1 MSRRLVP
8 GLPSR
13 YPLGPQLPAVYA
25 EDDNAQRI
33 TEGLDEVL
41 APILTVLDN
50 LAAYF
55 DPRLAPAD
63 FAALLGAWVGAEGT
77 AAPGTVLAHARRGT
91 AAGLAEGVRAAF
103 GALPEIE
110 ESGATTWSAT
120 ARTPLPGAAAP
131 GVTVRL
137 RVPDPDAV
145 DAAAVAAYVAGARPV
160 HLPFR
165 VEVVRT
171 DPPPLALPSQPGPPS
186 PAPPSEPGP
195 PDSSLPSEPGPPDS
209 APPSRP
215 GPPDSSRPVDPRASE
230 GPPDPRGR

>member
-13 YPLGPQLPAVYA
+13 YPLGLQLPAVYA

-63 FAALLGAWVGAEGT
+63 FEALLGAWVGAEGP

-103 GALPEIE
+103 GVLPEIE

-137 RVPDPDAV
+137 RVPDPAAV
-145 DAAAVAAYVAGARPV
+145 DAAAVTAYVAGARPV

-171 DPPPLALPSQPGPPS
+171 DPPPPEPGPPPPAPPPPPALPSQPGPPA
-186 PAPPSEPGP
+186 PAPPPEPGP
-195 PDSSLPSEPGPPDS
+195 PDSP
-209 APPSRP
+209 
-215 GPPDSSRPVDPRASE
+215 RPVDPRS
-230 GPPDPRGR
+230 R